1 MSKQGIST
9 GSAPNDGTGDTLLAG
24 TIKINNNF
32 NEIYDIFGDGSNLV
46 SFVSFASTAGY
57 STNCGIASTS
67 VLAGLAASVTDN
79 IDINTSGVVTTS
91 YADVG
96 KITIQQPGA
105 IADGPIEV
113 GTATTM
119 FRIKADGMVGIGTSL
134 PTSQL
139 EVASFSNERPTI
151 WAVAKGNG
159 QGLRVSDA
167 AISDNK
173 SFVVTNEAY
182 TGIGSTAPRCR
193 LDVRGDIQVSGAST
207 LMDQVNFNSDITEK
221 VVGNFSDQLTVSAG
235 GTFTFDLS
243 QGTVVLGGITTSVSS
258 WAFTNVNPDNS
269 KATTVTL
276 INNAGIGYTYGD
288 SCTVNG
294 ASIANGVKWV
304 GGNPPP
310 ATAND
315 DILTFSIVRDSTG
328 VTRVYCSSSINI
340 I

>member
-221 VVGNFSDQLTVSAG
+221 VVGNFSDTFTVSAG
-235 GTFTFDLS
+235 GTFSVDVS
-243 QGTVVLGGITTSVSS
+243 QGSVVLGGLSTSVTTWDFTSVSGQ
-258 WAFTNVNPDNS
+258 NS
-269 KATTVTL
+269 KATTVTI
-276 INNAGIGYTYGD
+276 INNSGIGYTYGD
-288 SCTVNG
+288 AVKVNG
-294 ASIANGVKWV
+294 TPVASGIKWV

-310 ATAND
+310 STAND
-315 DILTFSIVRDSTG
+315 DILTFSIIRDSTG